1 MALEQFRAT
10 ERLRKRC
17 AYNVVEGLR
26 L

>member
-10 ERLRKRC
+10 ERLRKRF